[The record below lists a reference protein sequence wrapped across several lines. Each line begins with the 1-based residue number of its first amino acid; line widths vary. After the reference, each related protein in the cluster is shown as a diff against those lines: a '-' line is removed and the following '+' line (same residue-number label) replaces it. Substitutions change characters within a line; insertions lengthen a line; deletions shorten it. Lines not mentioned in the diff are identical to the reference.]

1 MGCNDSESE
10 GKHGKKMRGM
20 RARKSIG
27 GEAPEEKILQIKENA
42 GTPPGPPAYKA
53 GGRKAHCMYF
63 AAAVSRDQA
72 PFQPEYPH
80 ALYRHL
86 ITICSC
92 CQ

>member
-10 GKHGKKMRGM
+10 GKHGKKMRDM

-53 GGRKAHCMYF
+53 GEGRRIACIL
-63 AAAVSRDQA
+63 
-72 PFQPEYPH
+72 QP
-80 ALYRHL
+80 R
-86 ITICSC
+86 
-92 CQ
+92 